1 MYGIYRLSISSLT
14 PTHLVAACYTKRG
27 ARKACQYL
35 TDLYENQP
43 GAKYTVRY
51 EKIDH
56 YGILKIGYNIL
67 KFERWNETRKLA
79 KLSGKAYEEQQKKV
93 AALY

>member
-1 MYGIYRLSISSLT
+1 MYGIYRLSLSSPT
-14 PTHLVAACYTKRG
+14 PAHLVAACYTKRG
-27 ARKACQYL
+27 ARKACRYL
-35 TDLYENQP
+35 TNLYKNQP
-43 GAKYTVRY
+43 GTQYAVRF

-67 KFERWNETRKLA
+67 KFERWNETRKLTG
-79 KLSGKAYEEQQKKV
+79 LSGKAYEEQQKKV